1 MKSIC
6 VLGIFVVDLCFM
18 GSRIPSKGQTILG
31 EKHIYG
37 PGGKGSNQAVAAS
50 KLGGKVNFLTKIGK
64 DKYADIALNL
74 YKKLNIN
81 RKYILKSKD
90 HPTGVAGIFIN
101 NKTGENSI
109 NVISGASNKIT
120 INEIKKNIDIIKNS
134 NIFLTQLET
143 PYEITSFALQKAKLF
158 KLTTILNPAPAMK
171 ILNKDFKNIDF
182 FTPNET
188 EASYYYG
195 KKILN
200 NNDIKKA
207 AKFFLKKGVKNV
219 IITLGSKGLYF
230 LNKEQNFFLKAYKL
244 KKKVIDTTGA
254 GDAFNGALAFA
265 LSQNY
270 TIKKSIYFSNKVAA
284 ISTTKEGAANSMP
297 TKKEMSKIE

>member
-18 GSRIPSKGQTILG
+18 GNSIPSKGQTILG

-143 PYEITSFALQKAKLF
+143 PYKITSFALQKAKLF

-219 IITLGSKGLYF
+219 VITLGSKGLYF

>member
-1 MKSIC
+1 
-6 VLGIFVVDLCFM
+6 
-18 GSRIPSKGQTILG
+18 
-31 EKHIYG
+31 
-37 PGGKGSNQAVAAS
+37 
-50 KLGGKVNFLTKIGK
+50 
-64 DKYADIALNL
+64 
-74 YKKLNIN
+74 
-81 RKYILKSKD
+81 
-90 HPTGVAGIFIN
+90 
-101 NKTGENSI
+101 
-109 NVISGASNKIT
+109 
-120 INEIKKNIDIIKNS
+120 
-134 NIFLTQLET
+134 
-143 PYEITSFALQKAKLF
+143 
-158 KLTTILNPAPAMK
+158 MK

-207 AKFFLKKGVKNV
+207 AKFFIKKGVKNV
-219 IITLGSKGLYF
+219 VITLGSKGLYF

>member
-1 MKSIC
+1 MCIRDS
-6 VLGIFVVDLCFM
+6 
-18 GSRIPSKGQTILG
+18 
-31 EKHIYG
+31 YG

-143 PYEITSFALQKAKLF
+143 PYKITSFTLQKAKLF

-244 KKKVIDTTGA
+244 KKK
-254 GDAFNGALAFA
+254 
-265 LSQNY
+265 
-270 TIKKSIYFSNKVAA
+270 
-284 ISTTKEGAANSMP
+284 
-297 TKKEMSKIE
+297 